1 MGFLGVDLD
10 LAAGFDAAGTVDEGG
25 CVACDLAAGFDAAG
39 TVDECAAVAAVAA
52 VDATC
57 RAEVQVTWFSEA

>member
-10 LAAGFDAAGTVDEGG
+10 LAAGFDAAGTGTVDEGG

-39 TVDECAAVAAVAA
+39 TGYGG
-52 VDATC
+52 
-57 RAEVQVTWFSEA
+57 

>member
-10 LAAGFDAAGTVDEGG
+10 LAAGTVDEGG

-39 TVDECAAVAAVAA
+39 TVDECAAVAAV
-52 VDATC
+52 DATC
-57 RAEVQVTWFSEA
+57 RAEVQATWFSEA